1 MALSVADKGY
11 VMENGRIVLSGKGS
25 DLLHDPEVK
34 KSYLG
39 G

>member
-1 MALSVADKGY
+1 MCIRDRGY

-25 DLLHDPEVK
+25 DLLRDPEVK